1 MAGVRRRGRRAST
14 NEEGQTNDVVD
25 GVEVVEEVNLTE
37 SEATDIPDDNDND
50 DETERAVPPTAAESA
65 KLIEECI
72 AKEKSASFLITFA
85 GLVLGVLFVFFGFST
100 AVPNP
105 DIAYAVMI
113 DAGSTGTRAQVFSF
127 QRGILMDTKVVTSE
141 NQIVGLGYGAP
152 VGTFFKALL
161 DEVRTAIPG
170 TKRRKS
176 VPLALRATAGLRLSG
191 ADVADR
197 ALGEA
202 RKALNSSGFLVKP
215 EWVSILDEEAE
226 AVGAWT
232 TVNYLNG
239 HLNGSVA
246 KSSATVELGGA
257 SLQVVFEADSETAML
272 VQEARNVAG
281 KDRAMQHYL
290 PRIVTATFGS
300 DERKLVTMNRLGF
313 GLGDFTKKLF
323 LLFDQEGVLDEG
335 NPCFRKGKKLENKIL
350 RLGVAGSEEQ
360 RTVTG
365 TGDGDFDRCVA
376 SAEIVLMQYG
386 PFEAKVMEKMQGDV
400 VTFAFIYDL
409 TVKLGLG
416 MSATQSELVDMG
428 KKLCEG
434 DGGIAE
440 DRDEVCAEYSYV
452 YLLLKEVTRG
462 FQEKV
467 NLKIV
472 QWIDDHLIG
481 WALGTVLTEFQ
492 NELEAQTVKV

>member
-1 MAGVRRRGRRAST
+1 MAGVRRRGRRSST
-14 NEEGQTNDVVD
+14 NEEGQTTEVVD
-25 GVEVVEEVNLTE
+25 DGEVIQEVNITE
-37 SEATDIPDDNDND
+37 SETTDIDNENEE
-50 DETERAVPPTAAESA
+50 ETSRAVPPTAAESA

-72 AKEKSASFLITFA
+72 AKEKSASFLTTVA
-85 GLVLGVLFVFFGFST
+85 GLVLGVLFVYFGFNT
-100 AVPNP
+100 PVPNP

-127 QRGILMDTKVVTSE
+127 RNGALLDTKVATSN

-152 VGTFFKALL
+152 VGQFFKTLL
-161 DEVRTAIPG
+161 DEVRTAVPG

-191 ADVADR
+191 AEVADK

-272 VQEARNVAG
+272 VEESRNVAG
-281 KDRAMQHYL
+281 KDRAMQHLL
-290 PRIVTATFGS
+290 PRIVTTSFGS

-323 LLFDQEGVLDEG
+323 LLFDQEGVLEEG
-335 NPCFRKGKKLENKIL
+335 NPCFRKGKKLENKLL
-350 RLGVAGSEEQ
+350 RLGVAGSEEE
-360 RTVTG
+360 RTVSG

-376 SAEIVLMQYG
+376 SAEIALMQYG
-386 PFEAKVMEKMQGDV
+386 PFDAKIMEKIQGDV

-416 MSATQSELVDMG
+416 TEPTKTQLMDMG
-428 KKLCEG
+428 RKLCEG

-440 DRDEVCAEYSYV
+440 DRDEVCAEFAYV
-452 YLLLKEVTRG
+452 YLVLREVTQG

-481 WALGTVLTEFQ
+481 WALGTVLSEFQ
-492 NELEAQTVKV
+492 NELEAQVVKV